1 MIIPIRS
8 GKEIWCTVSI
18 ADSGMRQAMCSATI
32 SARQETRP
40 WLQRIDIRNEI
51 KIYSVKYA
59 AGVLDAVFR
68 S

>member
-1 MIIPIRS
+1 
-8 GKEIWCTVSI
+8 
-18 ADSGMRQAMCSATI
+18 MCSATI

-59 AGVLDAVFR
+59 TGVLDAVFR
-68 S
+68 SSEI